1 MYDFNTK
8 RAILT
13 RTFTRYGGDF
23 DWTVSLIVI
32 PKAGSRMDCVYLMF
46 QGDGDPLLRHITSD
60 EDYISWLFFNS
71 MDLMGMMGPDSYP
84 HYWWNDRNSPT
95 GRRDEFCKLFENV
108 CKGHSWTRQDHDE
121 EHAARIEY
129 EENEDRVRG
138 QAYEAYEDDNSPE
151 LDDRG
156 PLFINNPK
164 D

>member
-46 QGDGDPLLRHITSD
+46 QGDGDPLLKHITSD

-108 CKGHSWTRQDHDE
+108 K
-121 EHAARIEY
+121 
-129 EENEDRVRG
+129 
-138 QAYEAYEDDNSPE
+138 
-151 LDDRG
+151 L
-156 PLFINNPK
+156 
-164 D
+164 